1 RWRSAALLGGAL
13 GAIAVGWNLRPARL
27 ETSGHTEPMESVDPQ
42 GAELRQQV
50 SRCRSLGA
58 AEDGSEP
65 DWRKAASACEIGLEL
80 GPSDREANAQHE
92 KVALERQASEDYSAA
107 RRAREQFKP
116 EDALELLGRVP
127 AASFYQRKATLLAA
141 EAEEMIKKRA
151 GEDCRKYFQA

>member
-1 RWRSAALLGGAL
+1 MSQKEDELVPVGVGQLRQPRSGRPRPGRAAFRRWRSAALLGGAL

-50 SRCRSLGA
+50 SRCRSLAA

-65 DWRKAASACEIGLEL
+65 DWGKAASACERALDLDPI
-80 GPSDREANAQHE
+80 DREANLLHA

-107 RRAREQFKP
+107 RRALEQFKP
-116 EDALELLGRVP
+116 ED
-127 AASFYQRKATLLAA
+127 
-141 EAEEMIKKRA
+141 
-151 GEDCRKYFQA
+151 